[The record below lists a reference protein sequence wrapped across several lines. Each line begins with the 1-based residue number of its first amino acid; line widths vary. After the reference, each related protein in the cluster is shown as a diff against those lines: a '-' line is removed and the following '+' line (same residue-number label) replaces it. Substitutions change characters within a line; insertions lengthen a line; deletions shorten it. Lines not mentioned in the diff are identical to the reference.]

1 MTASPRFGPAKRG
14 LRSALRRRIASFG
27 HAGAGIAHMVATQ
40 PHARIHLAAVAV
52 VVGTGLRLAIPIEDW
67 IAVTLASALVLAA
80 EAINTAFEHLCDVVS
95 PQWSED
101 VRRAKDVAAGAV
113 LLAAVAAAI
122 VGGLV
127 VAKAVA

>member
-1 MTASPRFGPAKRG
+1 
-14 LRSALRRRIASFG
+14 
-27 HAGAGIAHMVATQ
+27 MVATQ

-80 EAINTAFEHLCDVVS
+80 EAFNTAFEHLCDVVS

-127 VAKAVA
+127 VAKAMV